1 MANESPIPK
10 SRYIVLPARAPSIFA
25 LQIHTCKRTT
35 MRSLQ
40 TLCNAINH
48 CKYHSPS
55 NTPHQSNTH
64 SSVNPRINKYY
75 CVPKCHQQI
84 ITGTAA
90 LLLLELYRACSPIRS
105 IYPKIHEN
113 TYNNQHSGIDK
124 HYRRSLRQSFA
135 QSQCLYDLTGM
146 CAHDNRYPSTPIVR
160 FDNELGD
167 DANTHPRPFP
177 PTFCTRMKSSDFA
190 QCWWIYPY
198 VRCVHNLITYSNALQ
213 IDCTPLCM
221 MEELKIEFKNLFR
234 VNRCLWSRRGIL

>member
-1 MANESPIPK
+1 M

-40 TLCNAINH
+40 ILCNAINH

-105 IYPKIHEN
+105 IPQN
-113 TYNNQHSGIDK
+113 TRKYTQQSTLRHWQTLSSQSPAIICTITMPLWFDG
-124 HYRRSLRQSFA
+124 YVRARQSL
-135 QSQCLYDLTGM
+135 S
-146 CAHDNRYPSTPIVR
+146 V
-160 FDNELGD
+160 
-167 DANTHPRPFP
+167 HPHCQVWQRIG
-177 PTFCTRMKSSDFA
+177 
-190 QCWWIYPY
+190 WW
-198 VRCVHNLITYSNALQ
+198 C
-213 IDCTPLCM
+213 
-221 MEELKIEFKNLFR
+221 
-234 VNRCLWSRRGIL
+234 